1 MSILAALIN
10 PVSDLLKEVLP
21 DTDKRA
27 ALAHEI
33 ATLAEKQTH
42 EQVLAEIEQAKSVI
56 VAEANSD
63 SWIASNW
70 RPITMLVFTGI
81 VANNYI
87 LYPYLSLFW
96 TDAPVLDLPPFL
108 WETIKIGLGGY
119 VVGRSGEKM
128 VKAWKSDGS

>member
-1 MSILAALIN
+1 MSLIDKLID
-10 PVSDLLKEVLP
+10 PVSTLLDKWIP
-21 DTDKRA
+21 DADTKA
-27 ALAHEI
+27 QLAHDI
-33 ATLAEKQTH
+33 ATLADKQAH
-42 EQVLAEIEQAKSVI
+42 EQALAQINQAKEVI

-63 SWIASNW
+63 SWIAKNW
-70 RPITMLVFTGI
+70 RPLTMLVFTAI

-96 TDAPVLDLPPFL
+96 SDAPVLELPPFL

-128 VKAWKSDGS
+128 VAAWKK